1 MRICEYAPGELT
13 GRTFECACGKVHGST
28 VRRITVGRG
37 AIEAVPETVKAL
49 GGKRVFLVADENTFE
64 AAGRRVCAELSSHG
78 VECATHLLGTE
89 PGFERPEPT
98 ERTLGNLIMSFPR
111 GYDCIVGVGGG
122 VVNDL
127 CKLSAT
133 PGNLPYVYV
142 PSCPSMDGY
151 TSDSA
156 SVIYGGVKSSVACKC
171 PDAVLAD
178 TEIISK
184 APAKLLLAGI
194 GDMVA
199 KYVSICEWR
208 ISALINGEYYCE
220 EVAEIMR
227 RCRKAAF
234 DNAAAAAGGD
244 PDAVAAVI
252 NGLCLVGMAMT
263 YAGCSRP
270 ASGVEHY
277 YSHLWDM
284 RCLEEHRQCELHGI
298 QVGVGTLLSLKKYEN
313 LKRIKPDREKALRAI
328 RSFDL
333 EKWESGVRE
342 YFGASADRITEIENR
357 EGKYDP
363 DKCAKRLDVIL
374 DRWDG
379 IMRIIDE
386 ELIPSEKLEELFVKI
401 GHPTEPEQ
409 FGESEKSAEEAFRH
423 TCDIRDKY
431 ILTRLLH
438 DIGVSPDEI

>member
-37 AIEAVPETVKAL
+37 AMEAVPETVKAL

-64 AAGRRVCAELSSHG
+64 AAGWRVCAELSSHG
-78 VECATHLLGTE
+78 IECAAHLLGTE

-156 SVIYGGVKSSVACKC
+156 SVIYAGVKSSVACKC

-184 APAKLLLAGI
+184 A
-194 GDMVA
+194 
-199 KYVSICEWR
+199 S
-208 ISALINGEYYCE
+208 SAFC
-220 EVAEIMR
+220 
-227 RCRKAAF
+227 
-234 DNAAAAAGGD
+234 
-244 PDAVAAVI
+244 
-252 NGLCLVGMAMT
+252 
-263 YAGCSRP
+263 
-270 ASGVEHY
+270 
-277 YSHLWDM
+277 
-284 RCLEEHRQCELHGI
+284 
-298 QVGVGTLLSLKKYEN
+298 
-313 LKRIKPDREKALRAI
+313 
-328 RSFDL
+328 
-333 EKWESGVRE
+333 
-342 YFGASADRITEIENR
+342 
-357 EGKYDP
+357 
-363 DKCAKRLDVIL
+363 
-374 DRWDG
+374 
-379 IMRIIDE
+379 
-386 ELIPSEKLEELFVKI
+386 
-401 GHPTEPEQ
+401 
-409 FGESEKSAEEAFRH
+409 FR
-423 TCDIRDKY
+423 
-431 ILTRLLH
+431 
-438 DIGVSPDEI
+438 V